1 MNGSYHLVWQD
12 DFNGHYLNLRNW
24 NIEQHPPGWV
34 NHELQRY
41 TADRNNV
48 FVANSRLILQA
59 KKYRGSDGK
68 THYTSG
74 RVSTQWKRDFTYGRF
89 EARIRV
95 PEGRGLLP
103 AFWLMTTDES
113 VHGTWPR
120 CGEIDIMEVLGH
132 QPDATYG
139 TIHYGNPH
147 EQKQKSLTLRHGYF
161 SDDFHVFGLEWTP
174 GCLRWLVDD
183 VCYYVENNWFSTTEG
198 RELLPFPAPFNHEFY
213 IILNLAVG
221 GDWPGN
227 PDETTDF
234 SNVRM
239 EVDWVRV
246 YQKN

>member
-120 CGEIDIMEVLGH
+120 
-132 QPDATYG
+132 
-139 TIHYGNPH
+139 
-147 EQKQKSLTLRHGYF
+147 
-161 SDDFHVFGLEWTP
+161 
-174 GCLRWLVDD
+174 
-183 VCYYVENNWFSTTEG
+183 
-198 RELLPFPAPFNHEFY
+198 
-213 IILNLAVG
+213 
-221 GDWPGN
+221 
-227 PDETTDF
+227 
-234 SNVRM
+234 
-239 EVDWVRV
+239 
-246 YQKN
+246 